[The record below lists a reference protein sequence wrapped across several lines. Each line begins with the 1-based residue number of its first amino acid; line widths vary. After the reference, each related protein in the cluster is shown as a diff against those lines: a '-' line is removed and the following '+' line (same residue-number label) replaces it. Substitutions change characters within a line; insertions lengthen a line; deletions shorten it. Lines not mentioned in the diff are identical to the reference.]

1 MKKYAIILG
10 LLLVMNIMGQ
20 SVMIEYFYQVGCEEC
35 EKVTAFILPRLAE
48 EYPGKYQLYH
58 YDIGITENYLK
69 LVELQEQLQVTT
81 NDPVCMIINGHIYLG
96 GFQNI
101 ERQLFSLLSSLSE
114 SPHKD
119 RTVSTN
125 SRVLERRAES
135 FTIGTIIIAGL
146 IDGFNP
152 CVFAT
157 LVFFLSL
164 LAVSKISG
172 RKLLLVG
179 SFYCLACF
187 LSYLALGFGL
197 FRFIKLLS
205 GFNYVQYCIE
215 YVLIFLLVLFAFLSF
230 RDAWRF
236 KRSGRSDQV
245 TLQLPIKIKKQIHTV
260 MKRGLKYRFLLPGA
274 FLIGMMV
281 TVFESVCTGQVYVPT
296 LVLMSKE
303 FGIGSRWFFFL
314 LLYNF
319 MFILPLLL
327 LFGAAW
333 KGTTTSIFIKW
344 SKTNVVGGKIA
355 LGCFFVCMAIL
366 MIWLVSQGGRG

>member
-1 MKKYAIILG
+1 M
-10 LLLVMNIMGQ
+10 
-20 SVMIEYFYQVGCEEC
+20 
-35 EKVTAFILPRLAE
+35 
-48 EYPGKYQLYH
+48 
-58 YDIGITENYLK
+58 
-69 LVELQEQLQVTT
+69 
-81 NDPVCMIINGHIYLG
+81 
-96 GFQNI
+96 
-101 ERQLFSLLSSLSE
+101 
-114 SPHKD
+114 
-119 RTVSTN
+119 
-125 SRVLERRAES
+125 
-135 FTIGTIIIAGL
+135 
-146 IDGFNP
+146 
-152 CVFAT
+152 
-157 LVFFLSL
+157 
-164 LAVSKISG
+164 
-172 RKLLLVG
+172 
-179 SFYCLACF
+179 
-187 LSYLALGFGL
+187 

-260 MKRGLKYRFLLPGA
+260 MERGLKYRFLLPGA

-355 LGCFFVCMAIL
+355 LGCFLCAWPF
-366 MIWLVSQGGRG
+366 